1 MFEKHLLFICKH
13 EIVLSHLTG
22 SVCYLLL
29 GVYTESYQILPAV
42 YSMLSLVRCE
52 VLKMLDGNIIFN
64 AMSLTSSVVFFQS
77 RF

>member
-22 SVCYLLL
+22 SVFYLLSV
-29 GVYTESYQILPAV
+29 VYTENYQILPAM

-52 VLKMLDGNIIFN
+52 ISKMLDGFYIFD
-64 AMSLTSSVVFFQS
+64 AMSLTSNAVFFQS